1 MSETEVYPLMS
12 SVEEQKEIRT
22 GRIDSE
28 SKYYELFQKS
38 IELGTWNVE
47 KLVRKVGFEDDIE
60 VWDSLD
66 EAEKEQWARIIAY
79 FIDGEHAVAADS
91 RRIIQSMSSPYYDN
105 NIEKEM
111 YATTLAMTEM
121 KHTQFFDIYI
131 SNVMDDVFPQFE
143 LDVRR
148 GGMNIPRTEACGA
161 STLYERQG
169 ALEAMAADGG
179 DPVDLARAATTY
191 HLNVEGTLARGGYF
205 AKNKMMKQ
213 APLKLLNKGF
223 QFISTDEGRHI
234 TFGLELL
241 KELID
246 KEEAGKPEYQGVKD
260 AVWEQML
267 TDIDDMINTAYFV
280 TDDINDPLDVDLNDL
295 IMRTSNLLY
304 SMYIESLDLEFGDS
318 SRFMQEAQE
327 SLEKAMGSDYDAV
340 IEKHSHIYS
349 QKETA

>member
-1 MSETEVYPLMS
+1 MST
-12 SVEEQKEIRT
+12 QGGQEIRT
-22 GRIDSE
+22 GRIDSG

-47 KLVRKVGFEDDIE
+47 NLVRKVGFEEDRE
-60 VWDSLD
+60 VWNSLE
-66 EAEKEQWARIIAY
+66 EAEKEQWARIISY

-91 RRIIQSMSSPYYDN
+91 RRIIQSMSSPYYDG

-131 SNVMDDVFPQFE
+131 ENVMNDVFPQFK

-161 STLYERQG
+161 SRLYERQG
-169 ALEAMAADGG
+169 TLMAMAADGG
-179 DPVDLARAATTY
+179 DPVDLAKAATTY

-205 AKNKMMKQ
+205 AKNKMMKE
-213 APLKLLNKGF
+213 APLQLLNKGF

-234 TFGLELL
+234 TFGQELM
-241 KELID
+241 KELIE
-246 KEEAGKPEYQGVKD
+246 KEEVGKTEYQGVKD
-260 AVWEQML
+260 AIWEQML
-267 TDIDDMINTAYFV
+267 TDMDDMINTAYFV
-280 TDDINDPLDVDLNDL
+280 TDDIGDPLEVDLNDL

-304 SMYIESLDLEFGDS
+304 SMYIDTLGLDFGDGT
-318 SRFMQEAQE
+318 RIMKEAQE
-327 SLEKAMGSDYDAV
+327 SLEKALDSDYDEI

-349 QKETA
+349 QKEAA